1 MPTLVITPGQLRLED
16 ARRQLESPLAI
27 ALPPTAKAAIDAS
40 VEAVNAVIREDRT
53 AYGINTG
60 FGLLAHTRIDRHRLN
75 DLQRSLV
82 LSHATGVGEPLD
94 DALVRLIMTLK
105 VNSLARGFSGIRR
118 EVIEALIT
126 LVNAQVTPLIPAKG
140 SIGASGDL
148 APLAHMSLVL
158 LGEGQARHRGEVLS
172 GRDALDL
179 AGLSPLTLAP
189 KEGLALLNGT
199 QVSTA
204 LALKGLFEAEDLLA
218 SALVCG
224 ALSVEASLASRV
236 PFDARIHELRGQQ
249 GQIDVARVFRELLE
263 DQSAVGNSHANC
275 DRVQDPYSLR
285 CQPQVMGAVLDQL
298 RHAARILDIE
308 ANAVSDNPLVFAD
321 SGDILSGGNFHAEP
335 VAMVA
340 DNLALALAEIGALS
354 ERRISLMMD
363 THMSRLPPFLVDN
376 GGINSGFMIAQVSAA
391 ALASENKALAHPHCV
406 DSLPTSANQEDH
418 VSMAPAA
425 ARRLGDMA
433 ANVRGVL
440 AIEWLAACQGLD
452 MRDGLTTTPL
462 LEQARQSLRQ
472 HVAHYDH
479 DRYFAPD
486 IQVAIELLDRGALSQ
501 LISGAILPSRA

>member
-140 SIGASGDL
+140 SVGASGDL

-172 GRDALDL
+172 GRDALDI

-298 RHAARILDIE
+298 RHAARVLDIE

-321 SGDILSGGNFHAEP
+321 SG
-335 VAMVA
+335 
-340 DNLALALAEIGALS
+340 
-354 ERRISLMMD
+354 
-363 THMSRLPPFLVDN
+363 
-376 GGINSGFMIAQVSAA
+376 
-391 ALASENKALAHPHCV
+391 
-406 DSLPTSANQEDH
+406 
-418 VSMAPAA
+418 
-425 ARRLGDMA
+425 
-433 ANVRGVL
+433 
-440 AIEWLAACQGLD
+440 
-452 MRDGLTTTPL
+452 
-462 LEQARQSLRQ
+462 
-472 HVAHYDH
+472 
-479 DRYFAPD
+479 
-486 IQVAIELLDRGALSQ
+486 
-501 LISGAILPSRA
+501 